1 MAGMSFDDL
10 DERMRVYE
18 TAHDH
23 CVLPGMFM
31 VARLDGR
38 GFTRLTKGPKRRES
52 TLTREPLEE
61 PHRFE
66 APFDKRFCDLM
77 VHTTRHLMERTGFA
91 FTYGHTHSDEI
102 SLLFPLGDL
111 SFGRKLRKLVSVIA
125 GEASAA
131 FSLRLGF
138 HAVLDC
144 RISQLPRRELV
155 VDYFRWR
162 QADAHRNALS
172 AHCYWVLRKGGAT
185 RHEATAEVE
194 GRSVA
199 EKNELLFSHGINFD
213 TLPAWQKRGVG
224 LWWERYEKLGT
235 DPRTGQ
241 VVPAI
246 RRRLH
251 EFAQLPFGAD
261 YDALVEERVREAE
274 ASVG

>member
-1 MAGMSFDDL
+1 MRFDDL

-38 GFTRLTKGPKRRES
+38 GFTRLTKGPRRRES
-52 TLTREPLEE
+52 TLTREPLDE

-66 APFDKRFCDLM
+66 APFDPRFRELM
-77 VHTTRHLMERTGFA
+77 VHTTRHLMERTGIA
-91 FTYGHTHSDEI
+91 FPYGHTHSDEI
-102 SLLFPLGDL
+102 SLLFPLGDA
-111 SFGRKLRKLVSVIA
+111 SFGRKLRKLGSVLA

-138 HAVLDC
+138 HAALDC

-155 VDYFRWR
+155 IDYFRWR

-172 AHCYWVLRKGGAT
+172 AHCYWVLRKAGAN
-185 RHEATAEVE
+185 RHEATAEID
-194 GRSVA
+194 GRSTA

-224 LWWERYEKLGT
+224 LWWESYEKLGT
-235 DPRTGQ
+235 DPRTGAL
-241 VVPAI
+241 VPAT
-246 RRRLH
+246 RRRLR
-251 EFAQLPFGAD
+251 EEVELPLGTD
-261 YDALVEERVREAE
+261 YEALVAERVREAE
-274 ASVG
+274 AAGG

>member
-1 MAGMSFDDL
+1 MSFDDL
-10 DERMRVYE
+10 DERMRVFE

-38 GFTRLTKGPKRRES
+38 GFTRLTKGPRRREN
-52 TLTREPLEE
+52 TLTREPIDD
-61 PHRFE
+61 PHRFD
-66 APFDKRFCDLM
+66 APFDRRFCELM

-102 SLLFPLGDL
+102 SLLFPLGDA
-111 SFGRKLRKLVSVIA
+111 SFSRKLRKLVSVLS

-131 FSLRLGF
+131 FSLRLGV
-138 HAVLDC
+138 HAALDC

-155 VDYFRWR
+155 IDYFRWR

-172 AHCYWVLRKGGAT
+172 AHCYWMLRKDGAT
-185 RHEATAEVE
+185 RHEATAEVD
-194 GRSVA
+194 GRTVA
-199 EKNELLFSHGINFD
+199 EKNELLFKHGVDFD

-235 DPRTGQ
+235 DPRMGATS
-241 VVPAI
+241 PAS
-246 RRRLH
+246 RRRLR
-251 EFAQLPFGAD
+251 EFEQLPVGSE
-261 YDALVEERVREAE
+261 YEALVEERVKEAE
-274 ASVG
+274 AASG

>member
-1 MAGMSFDDL
+1 MNFDDL

-18 TAHDH
+18 TAHDL

-38 GFTRLTKGPKRRES
+38 GFTRLTKGPRRREN
-52 TLTREPLEE
+52 TLTREPLDE
-61 PHRFE
+61 PHRFD
-66 APFDKRFCDLM
+66 APFDARFSELM
-77 VHTTRHLMERTGFA
+77 VHTVRHLMERTGFA
-91 FTYGHTHSDEI
+91 FTYGHTHSDEM
-102 SLLFPLGDL
+102 SLLFPLADA
-111 SFGRKLRKLVSVIA
+111 SFGRKLRKLVSVLA

-138 HAVLDC
+138 HTVFDC

-185 RHEATAEVE
+185 RHEATAEVD
-194 GRSVA
+194 GRSVS
-199 EKNELLFSHGINFD
+199 EKNELLFQHGINFD
-213 TLPAWQKRGVG
+213 ALPAWHKRGVG

-235 DPRTGQ
+235 DPRTGATT
-241 VVPAI
+241 PAI
-246 RRRLH
+246 RKRLR
-251 EFAQLPFGAD
+251 EEAGLPFGDEYA
-261 YDALVEERVREAE
+261 ALVGERVKEAE
-274 ASVG
+274 GT